1 MTTHALS
8 NRADLSRTKTRA
20 ITRHL
25 PTAARVLLGAI
36 FFLFGLNYFLNFIPP
51 PSAPVP
57 AGAMAFGGALMQTGY
72 MMPLIKGTEVVCG
85 ALLLARRFVP
95 LALVIL
101 APVVVNIV
109 AFHAL
114 LAPAAI
120 GMALVVLALELYLA
134 WTERAAYAPLLRAR
148 SQTETTR

>member
-1 MTTHALS
+1 MTTHALP
-8 NRADLSRTKTRA
+8 NRAQLSRTSTRA
-20 ITRHL
+20 IARHL
-25 PTAARVLLGAI
+25 PTVARVLLGAI
-36 FFLFGLNYFLNFIPP
+36 FFVFGLNYFLNFIPP

-57 AGAMAFGGALMQTGY
+57 AAAMAFGGALMQTGY

-85 ALLLARRFVP
+85 ALLLAKRFVP
-95 LALVIL
+95 LALVVL

-148 SQTETTR
+148 NPIDATR